1 MLFDSPRGL
10 QDWGRRDTGKDV
22 TGAKAADGIKELML
36 RHRPDVVVICDPDD
50 RRGPGAMRV
59 KRIHKAIAK
68 PVSDVGAK
76 LAIVSRRD
84 VRIAF
89 AQFGAINKQ
98 DIADAIGRRIEAL
111 SIRVPPPRKKW
122 EGEDKRMGLFDAAS
136 RALTYYQMEEQA
148 PEEHDART

>member
-1 MLFDSPRGL
+1 
-10 QDWGRRDTGKDV
+10 
-22 TGAKAADGIKELML
+22 
-36 RHRPDVVVICDPDD
+36 
-50 RRGPGAMRV
+50 MRV